1 MSVCACDTHAVCVPG
16 ACVRTPSM
24 HASESACVYT
34 GRHAS
39 IGTRERLRTYTP
51 HGSLRARPF
60 VRARAAG
67 CVLGP
72 CTFAGLRVLPE
83 AEALAAG
90 AAVAARAVAA
100 PAVVA

>member
-39 IGTRERLRTYTP
+39 TGTRERLRTYTP